1 MVYQLQ
7 CKITEHDLNSLL
19 SGIKQQF
26 FHGNN
31 ASNHY
36 SCQCSED
43 QTCQFIGCK
52 CNLQGNSEDQGTITL
67 KSALPIKKFHYGP
80 LDSMEGQKASVKV
93 GPLRCS
99 SGYIARVVT
108 DCYEVHERNMPLPHF
123 YQLESLSASYKIP
136 KVKCLEEGWL
146 VIQSRGPHGNP
157 RDHFFT
163 RNWEDYAK
171 GFGKPGT

>member
-1 MVYQLQ
+1 M
-7 CKITEHDLNSLL
+7 L

-26 FHGNN
+26 LHGNN

-36 SCQCSED
+36 SCKCSED

-52 CNLQGNSEDQGTITL
+52 CNLPGNSEDQGTITL
-67 KSALPIKKFHYGP
+67 KSALPIKTFHYGP

-99 SGYIARVVT
+99 GSKITVE
-108 DCYEVHERNMPLPHF
+108 DCVEVHERNMPLPQF
-123 YQLESLSASYKIP
+123 YQLESVSASYKIP
-136 KVKCLEEGWL
+136 EVQCLEEGWL
-146 VIQSRGPHGNP
+146 VIQSRGPYGNP
-157 RDHFFT
+157 RDHFL

-171 GFGKPGT
+171 RIW

>member
-1 MVYQLQ
+1 M
-7 CKITEHDLNSLL
+7 L

-36 SCQCSED
+36 SCKCSEE

-52 CNLQGNSEDQGTITL
+52 CNLQGDSEDHGTITL

-80 LDSMEGQKASVKV
+80 IDSMEGQKASVKV
-93 GPLRCS
+93 GALRCN
-99 SGYIARVVT
+99 GYGASAVA
-108 DCYEVHERNMPLPHF
+108 DCFEVHQKKMLLPQF
-123 YQLESLSASYKIP
+123 YQLGSVSANYQIP
-136 KVKCLEEGWL
+136 KVQCLEEGWL
-146 VIQSRGPHGNP
+146 VIQSRGPFGNP

-163 RNWEDYAK
+163 RNWEDYSQ
-171 GFGKPGT
+171 GFGKSGN

>member
-1 MVYQLQ
+1 M
-7 CKITEHDLNSLL
+7 L

-26 FHGNN
+26 LHGNN

-36 SCQCSED
+36 SCKCSED

-99 SGYIARVVT
+99 GYGASAVA
-108 DCYEVHERNMPLPHF
+108 DCLEVHERNMPLPQF
-123 YQLESLSASYKIP
+123 YQLGSVSANYQIP
-136 KVKCLEEGWL
+136 KVQCLEEGWL
-146 VIQSRGPHGNP
+146 VIQSRGAFGNP
-157 RDHFFT
+157 RDYFL
-163 RNWEDYAK
+163 RKNWEAYSK
-171 GFGKPGT
+171 GFGTPGK

>member
-1 MVYQLQ
+1 M
-7 CKITEHDLNSLL
+7 L

-36 SCQCSED
+36 SCKCSEE

-52 CNLQGNSEDQGTITL
+52 CNLQGDSEDHGTITL

-80 LDSMEGQKASVKV
+80 IDSMEGQKASVKV
-93 GPLRCS
+93 GALRCN
-99 SGYIARVVT
+99 GYSEITAA
-108 DCYEVHERNMPLPHF
+108 DCLEVHERNMPLPQF
-123 YQLESLSASYKIP
+123 YQLESVSASYKIP
-136 KVKCLEEGWL
+136 EVQCLEEGWL
-146 VIQSRGPHGNP
+146 VIQSRGPFGNP

-171 GFGKPGT
+171 GFGKSGN

>member
-1 MVYQLQ
+1 M
-7 CKITEHDLNSLL
+7 KIIKLDFNSLL

-26 FHGNN
+26 LHGSN

-36 SCQCSED
+36 SCKCSED

-52 CNLQGNSEDQGTITL
+52 CNLPGTSEDQGTITL

-80 LDSMEGQKASVKV
+80 LNSIEGQEASVKV

-99 SGYIARVVT
+99 GYSARVVT
-108 DCYEVHERNMPLPHF
+108 DCYEAHERKMPLPQF
-123 YQLESLSASYKIP
+123 YQLESVSANYKIP
-136 KVKCLEEGWL
+136 EVQCLEEGWL
-146 VIQSRGPHGNP
+146 VIQSRGPYGNP

-171 GFGKPGT
+171 GFGKSGN